1 MKTLLFVSRAEIMKP
16 YKDFVAYHYV
26 IVASSHVFC
35 MCDDDEVFFFFC
47 RLMYVRLGIKQTE
60 NLKINK
66 RNR

>member
-35 MCDDDEVFFFFC
+35 MCDDDEVFIC
-47 RLMYVRLGIKQTE
+47 LMYVRLGIKQTE

-66 RNR
+66 RNQ